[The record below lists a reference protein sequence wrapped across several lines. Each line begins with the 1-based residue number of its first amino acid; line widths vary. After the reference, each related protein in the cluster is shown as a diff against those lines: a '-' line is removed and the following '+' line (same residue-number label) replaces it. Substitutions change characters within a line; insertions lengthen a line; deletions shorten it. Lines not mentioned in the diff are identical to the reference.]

1 MSTSDVEKKFL
12 NIGRWGK
19 ARNMWLTITLI
30 NYDSMDQF
38 ELALVK
44 ALGILFKKKC
54 TLIDNDV
61 NMRFAKK

>member
-1 MSTSDVEKKFL
+1 
-12 NIGRWGK
+12 
-19 ARNMWLTITLI
+19 MWLTITLI

-38 ELALVK
+38 ELALGR
-44 ALGILFKKKC
+44 AMGIMLKNKC

>member
-1 MSTSDVEKKFL
+1 
-12 NIGRWGK
+12 
-19 ARNMWLTITLI
+19 MWLTITLI